1 MKLIEFIFSNFWIWL
16 GFIIILTTILKSMLY
31 LYSRTLRFFIL
42 RKHGYPANCDADGDS
57 VYCKNKN
64 IRDNDEC

>member
-1 MKLIEFIFSNFWIWL
+1 
-16 GFIIILTTILKSMLY
+16 MLY